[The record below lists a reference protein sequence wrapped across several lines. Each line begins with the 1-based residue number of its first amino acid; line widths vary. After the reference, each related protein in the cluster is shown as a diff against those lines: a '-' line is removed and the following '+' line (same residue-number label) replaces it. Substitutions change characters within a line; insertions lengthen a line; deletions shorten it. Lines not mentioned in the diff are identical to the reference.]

1 MASATVNKNTK
12 RVVQGVLDG
21 RVTKGDL
28 KRAVKSKG
36 KLMVEELNSA
46 NQVKREDKVLVP
58 LRKEDAERE
67 EEVVSRGN
75 GWLCPGFHPTA
86 VEWYLEVDGD
96 SLLNELALQ
105 RGLDGLNLLGAVF
118 NERVVHDPFEK
129 LAFHPVVPE
138 SRQQLYNSTK
148 FGV

>member
-12 RVVQGVLDG
+12 RVVSGVLNG

-36 KLMVEELNSA
+36 KLMVEELHSA
-46 NQVKREDKVLVP
+46 NQVKTEDKVLVP
-58 LRKEDAERE
+58 LRKEDAEE
-67 EEVVSRGN
+67 EKDVVSKGN

-96 SLLNELALQ
+96 SLLNELTLQ

-138 SRQQLYNSTK
+138 SRQLLHNPNRS
-148 FGV
+148 GI